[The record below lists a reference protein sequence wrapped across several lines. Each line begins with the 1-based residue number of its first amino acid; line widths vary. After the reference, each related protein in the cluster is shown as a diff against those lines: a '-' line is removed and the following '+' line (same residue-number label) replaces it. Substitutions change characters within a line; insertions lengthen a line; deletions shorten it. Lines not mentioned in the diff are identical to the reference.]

1 MKQRLNKL
9 IAQSGFCSRRKAD
22 ELILDKQV
30 RVNGKTVIRLG
41 VLADPESDK
50 IAVCGKNLHL
60 EKKVYIMLHK
70 PKGYVSTTKDAHA
83 EKTVLELIP
92 ELPVRIFPVGRLDKD
107 TSGLLF
113 LTNDGD
119 ISYKLTHP
127 RFEVDRVYEVLVRG
141 FLDDKTIK
149 KIEHGNLP
157 IDDYVTC
164 PCRITMLSRSRDK
177 TSLHI
182 NLHEGKKRQ
191 IRKIFMEFTHPVIAL
206 KRIQFG
212 KVKLGD
218 LKIGSWKYLKK
229 SQMI

>member
-1 MKQRLNKL
+1 MKQRLNKI

-30 RVNGKTVIRLG
+30 KVNGKTVIRLG
-41 VLADPESDK
+41 ILADPESDK
-50 IAVCGKNLHL
+50 ISVCGKNLYL
-60 EKKVYIMLHK
+60 EKKIYIMLHK
-70 PKGYVSTTKDAHA
+70 PTGYVSTTKDAHA
-83 EKTVLELIP
+83 EKTVLELLP
-92 ELPVRIFPVGRLDKD
+92 KLPVRIFPVGRLDKD

-119 ISYKLTHP
+119 LSYKLTHP
-127 RFEVDRVYEVLVRG
+127 SFEVDRVYEVLVRG
-141 FLDDKTIK
+141 FLEDKTIK
-149 KIEHGNLP
+149 KIEQGNLS
-157 IDDYVTC
+157 IEDYMTS
-164 PCRITMLSRSRDK
+164 PCRITMLSRSRHK

-191 IRKIFMEFTHPVIAL
+191 IRKIFLEFKHPVIAL

-212 KVKLGD
+212 KIRLGD
-218 LKIGSWKYLKK
+218 LKIGAWKYLKK

>member
-22 ELILDKQV
+22 ELILAKKV
-30 RVNGKTVIRLG
+30 KVSGKIVSRLG
-41 VLADPESDK
+41 VLVDAGSDK
-50 IAVCGKNLHL
+50 ISVCGKDLYL
-60 EKKVYIMLHK
+60 ERKIYILLHK
-70 PKGYVSTTKDAHA
+70 PTGYVCTTKDAHA
-83 EKTVLELIP
+83 EKTVLEL
-92 ELPVRIFPVGRLDKD
+92 LPPLPLRIFPVGRLDKD

-127 RFEVDRVYEVLVRG
+127 RFEVDRVYEVLLKG

-157 IDDYVTC
+157 IDDYTTS
-164 PCRITMLSRSRDK
+164 PCCITMLSRSK
-177 TSLHI
+177 HNTKLHI
-182 NLHEGKKRQ
+182 KLHEGKKRQ
-191 IRKIFMEFTHPVIAL
+191 LRKVFMEFKHPVIAL

-212 KVKLGD
+212 KVRLGD
-218 LKIGSWKYLKK
+218 LRTGAWKYLKK